1 MARALTMM
9 EAMEVSVPRPG
20 WAVTGATELESQN
33 VILLSTQN
41 VMLARANYEQA
52 PQAFSLRGR
61 GALSVEAVADQSSVL
76 KGHVVADALART
88 VEISVERYQLFV
100 GEFFDADLAQRGLIY
115 DQLNAELLVRPGEAT
130 DHA

>member
-1 MARALTMM
+1 MNM
-9 EAMEVSVPRPG
+9 PRKRS
-20 WAVTGATELESQN
+20 ACGA
-33 VILLSTQN
+33 
-41 VMLARANYEQA
+41 
-52 PQAFSLRGR
+52 G

-76 KGHVVADALART
+76 KGHVVADAFART
-88 VEISVERYQLFV
+88 VEISMERYQLFV